1 MPSRRTY
8 LVGCGGALAGLTG
21 CLGASAPGDS
31 ATRSTTTRSTTTPST
46 QTDPLT
52 VPQQLP
58 WGEPGT
64 VDGTTVKPVDAT
76 VQHSAFYLTTPDSMD
91 VLSFGDRQAVF
102 VTLELDGDGP
112 EPTPGDFALGVD
124 GGSEGWTEYGDVDG
138 HRFYYQSTPLP
149 HADDGRGWVGFD
161 APDAV
166 DAADPGVRVQFGG
179 DEEDA
184 LRWSLPERVTTTLR
198 ADPPSFEVSDFHAP
212 DSVDGDEPIAVSAT
226 VRNTGDGPGV
236 FRGVLNQTGPLYA
249 PESVRLPL
257 DPGESVEW
265 STTISTHLR
274 VDTDRVSFDFLVPGV
289 EHERVVEVESAT
301 TSEREPPVR
310 HEFTDTGF
318 RIH

>member
-8 LVGCGGALAGLTG
+8 LAGCGAALAGLAG

-31 ATRSTTTRSTTTPST
+31 STRSITTRSTTTETTADSE
-46 QTDPLT
+46 T
-52 VPQQLP
+52 VLQQLP

-64 VDGTTVKPVDAT
+64 VDGTSLAPVDAT

-112 EPTPGDFALGVD
+112 EPTPGDFGLSVD
-124 GGSEGWTEYGDVDG
+124 GGSEGWTEYGDVPG
-138 HRFYYQSTPLP
+138 HRLYYQGTPYP
-149 HADDGRGWVGFD
+149 RADDSWGWVGFD
-161 APDAV
+161 ALDAV
-166 DAADPGVRVQFGG
+166 DAADPRVRVQFGG
-179 DEEDA
+179 DTESA
-184 LRWSLPERVTTTLR
+184 LRWSLPESAAAALQSS
-198 ADPPSFEVSDFHAP
+198 PPAFAVSDFRAP
-212 DSVDGDEPIAVSAT
+212 ASVPDDEPITVSAT

-274 VDTDRVSFDFLVPGV
+274 VDTDGVSFEFLAPDLS
-289 EHERVVEVESAT
+289 HERVVEVAGAT
-301 TSEREPPVR
+301 TSE
-310 HEFTDTGF
+310 
-318 RIH
+318 